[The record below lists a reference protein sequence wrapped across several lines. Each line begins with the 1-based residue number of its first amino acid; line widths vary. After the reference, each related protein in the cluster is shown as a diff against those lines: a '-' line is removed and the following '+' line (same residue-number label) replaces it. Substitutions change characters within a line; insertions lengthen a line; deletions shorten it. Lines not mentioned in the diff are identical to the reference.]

1 MFDPESWHEATVVD
15 RKVWD
20 DGLFT
25 STLDVS
31 RDFEAGQFATL
42 GLVVDGEA
50 VKRAYSVAS
59 APGRPLEF
67 FIVQVEGGRLSP
79 RLWALEP
86 GQRVFVRDRIAG
98 LFTLRDTEDGGTLWL
113 VSTGTGLAPY
123 ISMLRQGDVL
133 RRFDRIVVVHGVRHA
148 SQLAY
153 RDELLG
159 HDPARVTYV
168 PCASREDAPGCL
180 RGRITS
186 LLEDGS
192 LEAAVDDR
200 IVTERH
206 HVMLCGNPDMVVDT
220 VALLQA
226 RGLVV
231 RKPRKPGQIH
241 LERYW

>member
-1 MFDPESWHEATVVD
+1 MFDPASWHEARVVS
-15 RKVWD
+15 RQVWD

-25 STLDVS
+25 SRLDVAK
-31 RDFEAGQFATL
+31 DFEPGQFATL
-42 GLVVDGEA
+42 GLVVDGET

-67 FIVQVEGGRLSP
+67 FIVQVDGGKLSP

-86 GQRVFVRDRIAG
+86 GQTVWVRDRIAG

-133 RRFDRIVVVHGVRHA
+133 QRFDRIVVVHGVRHA

-153 RDELLG
+153 REELEAFAG
-159 HDPARVTYV
+159 DRVTYV
-168 PCASREDAPGCL
+168 PCLSRDDAPGCL
-180 RGRITS
+180 RGRVTS
-186 LLEDGS
+186 LFHSGALEEYVGDR
-192 LEAAVDDR
+192 LES
-200 IVTERH
+200 EGH
-206 HVMLCGNPDMVVDT
+206 HVMLCGNPDMVVDAVT
-220 VALLQA
+220 MLEA
-226 RGLVV
+226 RGLQV
-231 RKPRKPGQIH
+231 RKPRRPGQIH